1 MSIERLRFTEFNE
14 SYEKFV
20 PLSNFIEH
28 ISDRNKNNKVNNVLS
43 VSNKMGFINQSQ
55 QFEDRIVASKNLS
68 NYKIV
73 HKYDFAYNPAR
84 INVGSIARLERFD
97 SGIVSP
103 MYIVFRT
110 NDKLN
115 SEFLKY
121 FLDTKIFNDQLTKFL
136 VGSVRQTL
144 DFKSLLKIKIR
155 NKGHE
160 EQEKIGN
167 FLSLF
172 DRLIEKIETK
182 IGLLKEL
189 KKGYLQQIFPAKGEK
204 VPKIRFTGF
213 NEDWEYIRLNSVLD
227 IKTDFNKNQKYNVNN
242 MFSVSLEYGI
252 LNQIDHLGRSYAGKD
267 IKRYKITEKYDL
279 IYTKSPLK
287 NAPYGIFKTNFNEVG
302 LVSPLYAVYKPTTKE
317 LSILFD
323 HYFSTTSLLN
333 NYLRPKVNKG
343 AKNTM
348 NITDEVAI
356 KGDILLPTNIKEQEK
371 IGNFFRNLD
380 LKLEKIVKD
389 LNVIEQLKKGYMQR
403 LFA

>member
-1 MSIERLRFTEFNE
+1 MSVKRLRFTEFNE

-20 PLSNFIEH
+20 SLSNFIEH

-43 VSNKMGFINQSQ
+43 VSNKLGFINQSQ

-73 HKYDFAYNPAR
+73 HKYDFAFNPAR

-160 EQEKIGN
+160 EQVKIGN

-172 DRLIEKIETK
+172 DRLIEKLETK
-182 IGLLKEL
+182 MGLLKEL
-189 KKGYLQQIFPAKGEK
+189 KKGYLQQMFPAKGEK
-204 VPKIRFTGF
+204 VPKIRFAGF
-213 NEDWEYIRLNSVLD
+213 NEDWETVEINKLLTDES
-227 IKTDFNKNQKYNVNN
+227 IKSKINNQHEIISSTKKGLFKQSDYFDKQIASTINIGYKILKYGRFVMSPQNAWMGNTNVNIDYEIGI
-242 MFSVSLEYGI
+242 VSP
-252 LNQIDHLGRSYAGKD
+252 S
-267 IKRYKITEKYDL
+267 YKIYRIDQKQ
-279 IYTKSPLK
+279 
-287 NAPYGIFKTNFNEVG
+287 
-302 LVSPLYAVYKPTTKE
+302 
-317 LSILFD
+317 LSIL
-323 HYFSTTSLLN
+323 YFRNLIKT
-333 NYLRPKVNKG
+333 NKFS
-343 AKNTM
+343 KM
-348 NITDEVAI
+348 I
-356 KGDILLPTNIKEQEK
+356 KGISEMGASIVRRNLDINSFEELRINIAGIKEQEK
-371 IGNFFRNLD
+371 IGNFLKNLD
-380 LKLEKIVKD
+380 SMIEKQEKE
-389 LNVIEQLKKGYMQR
+389 LNTIEQLKKGYMQR